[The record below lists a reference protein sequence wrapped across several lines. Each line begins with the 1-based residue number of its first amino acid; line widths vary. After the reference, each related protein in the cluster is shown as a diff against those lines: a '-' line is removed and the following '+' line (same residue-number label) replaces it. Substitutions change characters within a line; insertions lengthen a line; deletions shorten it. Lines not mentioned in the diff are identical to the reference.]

1 MKKTLRSI
9 ISCTIVLGSLFSMTS
24 CGLFDKAK
32 KQCTEVG
39 NEFVEAAISMDF
51 EDCVELCIDEDEAVG
66 LLAFSD
72 KQITEA
78 ILENATYKA
87 DSKSADCSTK
97 DEEGSID
104 YIVTVPDFEAALD
117 EDPEDFDEFCD
128 ILEEV
133 EGTIDITFTIEF
145 ELDDDEWFV
154 SNPDD
159 ICNDFLMEVT
169 DIGADFSN
177 YDELV
182 DEFQWWLE
190 SSYGLELDLISL
202 DTNYVW
208 EFYFT
213 VSHGGEL
220 IYTSEELTDTGYYIE
235 AYFYPEDIGVSEFE
249 PGEYTIAFYDVSGG
263 LIGSNSTTLD

>member
-97 DEEGSID
+97 DEDVFLNYRGTLTYSH
-104 YIVTVPDFEAALD
+104 VPPNQQLD
-117 EDPEDFDEFCD
+117 P
-128 ILEEV
+128 V
-133 EGTIDITFTIEF
+133 K
-145 ELDDDEWFV
+145 
-154 SNPDD
+154 
-159 ICNDFLMEVT
+159 
-169 DIGADFSN
+169 
-177 YDELV
+177 
-182 DEFQWWLE
+182 
-190 SSYGLELDLISL
+190 
-202 DTNYVW
+202 
-208 EFYFT
+208 
-213 VSHGGEL
+213 
-220 IYTSEELTDTGYYIE
+220 
-235 AYFYPEDIGVSEFE
+235 
-249 PGEYTIAFYDVSGG
+249 
-263 LIGSNSTTLD
+263 